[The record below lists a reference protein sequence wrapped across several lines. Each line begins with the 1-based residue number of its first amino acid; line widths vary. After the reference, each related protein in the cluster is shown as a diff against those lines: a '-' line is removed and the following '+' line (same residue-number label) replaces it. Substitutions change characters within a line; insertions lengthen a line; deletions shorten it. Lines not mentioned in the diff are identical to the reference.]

1 MSYVGK
7 LVFLESTDKDHR
19 YRNGEYFC
27 LRESPHILYCIKP
40 VAGYDSHELKSFPLI
55 GADKYDVISV
65 EDVDRSFLDD
75 LIGDMRE
82 FVATREDRRW
92 IESVYEGEAQV
103 LKMVE
108 KLRPTKITHEE
119 NINGKK
125 VKVTIEINE

>member
-1 MSYVGK
+1 
-7 LVFLESTDKDHR
+7 
-19 YRNGEYFC
+19 
-27 LRESPHILYCIKP
+27 
-40 VAGYDSHELKSFPLI
+40 
-55 GADKYDVISV
+55 
-65 EDVDRSFLDD
+65 
-75 LIGDMRE
+75 MRE

-108 KLRPTKITHEE
+108 KLRLTKITHEE